1 MGKVSE
7 LQEVMDRQSKELL
20 QMKERVVSFSSRVS
34 ELEEDLD
41 TARKDLIKSEDMNTR
56 LQRDIRE
63 VMLMHKYMSS
73 LHPHAVFSRLTQF
86 CHKTWNICDHINYYY
101 YSYA

>member
-1 MGKVSE
+1 MSE
-7 LQEVMDRQSKELL
+7 LQDVMDRQSKELL
-20 QMKERVVSFSSRVS
+20 QMKERVVTLSSRVS

-63 VMLMHKYMSS
+63 VISY
-73 LHPHAVFSRLTQF
+73 QF
-86 CHKTWNICDHINYYY
+86 P
-101 YSYA
+101 ARGL